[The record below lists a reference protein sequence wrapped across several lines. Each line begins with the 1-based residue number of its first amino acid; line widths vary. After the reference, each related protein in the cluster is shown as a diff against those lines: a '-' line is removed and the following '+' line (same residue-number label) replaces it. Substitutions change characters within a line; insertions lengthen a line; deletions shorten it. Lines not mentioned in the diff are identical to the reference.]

1 VPERIRGAR
10 RIPAR
15 QLDRRQGIH
24 RKRYDHPIR
33 KPADRDLLDWEKE
46 FSTAVNRIRYVIE
59 RVIANFK
66 TWRIVHTD
74 YRRPLATFTTTIST
88 VIALHFYATS

>member
-1 VPERIRGAR
+1 MIT
-10 RIPAR
+10 
-15 QLDRRQGIH
+15 
-24 RKRYDHPIR
+24 PIR

-66 TWRIVHTD
+66 TWRIMHTD